1 MKVSVIIPAFNEA
14 STITDCLR
22 AVHGRNPT
30 LELELIVVDDGSTD
44 GTEAAVGRFTG
55 LPVLYLRHDKNRGK
69 GAAVRTGLVQ
79 ATGDVVL
86 IQDADLEYDPADYPA
101 LLQPFLNSDVQV
113 VFGSRK
119 TKKGYIFRYH
129 RYYIGARFVTLVTNL
144 LFGANL
150 TDEPTCYKVLRRELI
165 QSLNLRCD
173 GFAFCPELTAKI
185 LKRGIPIQEVPI
197 SYRPR
202 SIGEGKKIR
211 WTDGLQ
217 AVWTL
222 FRLRITGRATRD

>member
-14 STITDCLR
+14 STITACLR
-22 AVHGRNPT
+22 AVYTCNPT

-44 GTEAAVGRFTG
+44 ATQEAVGLFTS
-55 LPVLYLRHDKNRGK
+55 LPVIYLRHDSNRGK
-69 GAAVRTGLVQ
+69 GAAVRTGLLQ

-101 LLQPFLNSDVQV
+101 LLQPFVTSDAQV
-113 VFGSRK
+113 VFGSRM
-119 TKKGYIFRYH
+119 TRKGNKYSYH
-129 RYYIGARFVTLVTNL
+129 RYYFGARFVTLVTNL
-144 LFGANL
+144 LFGAKL

-173 GFAFCPELTAKI
+173 GFAFCPEVTAKI
-185 LKRGIPIQEVPI
+185 LKRGIPIHEVPI

-211 WTDGLQ
+211 WTDGLE
-217 AVWTL
+217 AVWPLLDTSD
-222 FRLRITGRATRD
+222 LRE